1 MNTQQ
6 LSNSKPEVYSTS
18 GFRDTLASPIFYPV
32 IVVALVLGVTSIFG
46 FVQNPLKL
54 KAVVN
59 VIQQKVATENVV
71 NGTLEN
77 KLYSVTNFKDSEN
90 SLKVEPQAFN
100 NNFDTSYELFSPND
114 SNELPKASVNESFER
129 FAFNYDVTSESF
141 WSDLDSSSL
150 ETASEEMERKEREA
164 TSFGAPLEIDHQDN
178 YPADYDLQGKSIYA
192 LNSL

>member
-77 KLYSVTNFKDSEN
+77 SKLD
-90 SLKVEPQAFN
+90 AFN
-100 NNFDTSYELFSPND
+100 KISP
-114 SNELPKASVNESFER
+114 PRKQKALKRRIKIE
-129 FAFNYDVTSESF
+129 
-141 WSDLDSSSL
+141 
-150 ETASEEMERKEREA
+150 AS
-164 TSFGAPLEIDHQDN
+164 TGI
-178 YPADYDLQGKSIYA
+178 
-192 LNSL
+192 